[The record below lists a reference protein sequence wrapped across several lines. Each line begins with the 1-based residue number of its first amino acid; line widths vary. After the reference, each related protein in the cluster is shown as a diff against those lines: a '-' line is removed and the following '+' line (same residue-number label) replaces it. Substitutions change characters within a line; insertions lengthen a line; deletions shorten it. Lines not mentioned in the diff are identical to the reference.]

1 MIKEHG
7 SLTSHDGGGTYIHIA
22 TATRALLV
30 ATRCLSCALIVLIA
44 GGLHLVTALR
54 ENDCIR
60 KIWRSTTHYYHIDTL
75 SMCPDTLL
83 FPTH

>member
-54 ENDCIR
+54 END
-60 KIWRSTTHYYHIDTL
+60 
-75 SMCPDTLL
+75 
-83 FPTH
+83 